1 MDQHQINFMNS
12 SFEPFHS
19 GTSRSFRDV
28 HISSNPRFLY
38 STRVSQPN
46 HFHSLFQLDISKL
59 ICTWKSLPNLLLLLF
74 RGQCWIHCL
83 RGVYGPIRKP
93 KYFMEFVRSLKRQ
106 TKLLIIVLR
115 RQSLVLLIW
124 RRTQITNTKSRVR
137 EFKPWFI

>member
-1 MDQHQINFMNS
+1 MDQNQINFMNL

-19 GTSRSFRDV
+19 CTSRSFRDV

-93 KYFMEFVRSLKRQ
+93 KFFHGVCQEFEKTNQTSNYCVKEAKPCAFNLK
-106 TKLLIIVLR
+106 K
-115 RQSLVLLIW
+115 
-124 RRTQITNTKSRVR
+124 NTDYKH
-137 EFKPWFI
+137 